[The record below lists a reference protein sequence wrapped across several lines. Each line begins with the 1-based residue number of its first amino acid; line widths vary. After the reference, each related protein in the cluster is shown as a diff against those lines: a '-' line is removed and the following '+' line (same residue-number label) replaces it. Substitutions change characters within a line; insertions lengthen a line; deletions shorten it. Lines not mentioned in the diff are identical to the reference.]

1 MSIHNELS
9 SDIAF
14 ALLAGKETNPAEL
27 SKLKEVLLT
36 VHKTLR
42 ELTVNSRSR
51 AMGKRKERNEKKL
64 VAVDQSIG

>member
-1 MSIHNELS
+1 MSIPNELS

-14 ALLAGKETNPAEL
+14 ALLTGKETNPAEL

-42 ELTVNSRSR
+42 ELTINSRSR
-51 AMGKRKERNEKKL
+51 SLVKRRAK
-64 VAVDQSIG
+64 

>member
-1 MSIHNELS
+1 MSIQNELS

-42 ELTVNSRSR
+42 ELTINSRARS
-51 AMGKRKERNEKKL
+51 AVKRKERNEKKL
-64 VAVDQSIG
+64 AAES